1 MQPDITAR
9 TYEEMRIKKRFDV
22 KLKAVGKFVGYE
34 KNKYQFTISDLSASG
49 ARLYFEATQ
58 DVKIGMSLALM
69 IFIPNTILTI
79 SNTAEIMGVTRKG
92 NVVSV
97 GVKFQETLSEIMMNS
112 LTGATATV

>member
-1 MQPDITAR
+1 MQQGIAAKTH
-9 TYEEMRIKKRFDV
+9 EEMRIKKRFDV
-22 KLKAVGKFVGYE
+22 KLKAVGKVVGYE
-34 KNKYQFTISDLSASG
+34 RNKYQLIISNLSASG
-49 ARLYFEATQ
+49 ARLHFETTL

-97 GVKFQETLSEIMMNS
+97 GVKFQEIISEIMMNS
-112 LTGATATV
+112 LTGATVTV